1 MTSSKSPI
9 ANLRR
14 VAAFR
19 YAALAPVLAASLV
32 LMLLPPSVTAPL
44 KGAASSVLAPGE
56 RWANVRRQRTGRWIA
71 QWRAHL
77 ATAEEQQT
85 LTLELERLRA
95 RNVELETAL
104 ELARQRPPGEESLQL
119 PSPSAPL
126 VRTELIQARVLGPQV
141 RSFLQRLEVIDAGS
155 AAGLEAGLPVFA
167 ESTAMLDQ
175 GRNAG
180 LAVDDLALAGRR
192 IVGKLTSVGPQTSV
206 MRRVTD
212 AGYREL
218 VQLAERSGDDER
230 LRLGARGVLEGVGEA
245 LCRIRMVEITE
256 PVSVGDLVLATGE
269 ISAGAFGAVYGRVS
283 RAERRPGDAHW
294 QLWMEPA
301 VGQERLT
308 EVAVLRLQLNAERV
322 ARASDEE
329 RSK

>member
-1 MTSSKSPI
+1 MTMSSRS
-9 ANLRR
+9 AWRL
-14 VAAFR
+14 AASLSF
-19 YAALAPVLAASLV
+19 APLAPVLAASLV
-32 LMLLPPSVTAPL
+32 LMLLPPRATAPL
-44 KGAASSVLAPGE
+44 KAAASALLAPGQ
-56 RWANVRRQRTGRWIA
+56 RWAGRGQAWTGRSIA
-71 QWRAHL
+71 QWRLQL
-77 ATAEEQQT
+77 ATAEEQQA
-85 LTLELERLRA
+85 LTLDLERLRA

-104 ELARQRPPGEESLQL
+104 ALARQRPPGEASLQL
-119 PSPSAPL
+119 PSSSAPL
-126 VRTELIQARVLGPQV
+126 VRTELVQARVLGPQV

-167 ESTAMLDQ
+167 ESTALLDQ

-218 VQLAERSGDDER
+218 VQLAERSGDGER
-230 LRLGARGVLEGVGEA
+230 LRLGARGVLEGAGESH
-245 LCRIRMVEITE
+245 CRIRMVEITE

-322 ARASDEE
+322 ARSSDEE
-329 RSK
+329 RSE